1 MSIRTATEA
10 DVPAMLSIYDEFV
23 RHTAVSFE
31 YETPSREEFTLRL
44 REHIAV
50 YPWLVYEEKGTVL
63 GYAYAGRAF
72 ERAAYAWNAEISC
85 YLAASA
91 RRRGIGRQLYGK
103 IEEILRNMGVRKVFA
118 VVTSANMPSVAFH
131 HALGYRDTARF
142 SDVGFKHGAWYDVL
156 WLEKQLCPLGAPEA
170 FPTSWKCAFAESRG
184 GQQKST

>member
-23 RHTAVSFE
+23 RNTAVSFE

-170 FPTSWKCAFAESRG
+170 FPISWKCAFAESRG